1 VTSYASYAHYAR
13 RSSIFWTFPDLSPF
27 FMIDP
32 IWLTNLRSVTWA
44 EHVWT
49 NPIPFGTSPISPVNM
64 CMTWGIHHFW
74 TNQKYGYMHNYTQR
88 YKLLI
93 NCVSTHIYIYVY
105 VQTGRALLTCR
116 WRQIRIMCHYVGY
129 PIISPVVL
137 MLVPWGPC
145 VVYGSLP
152 PEVRQ
157 EQAALFNDPNS
168 SWVFFIAWVDVMW
181 LPSGKLT

>member
-1 VTSYASYAHYAR
+1 MTSYASYAHYAR

-93 NCVSTHIYIYVY
+93 NCVSTHIYIYMYMYKQVGLCWHAAGDRY
-105 VQTGRALLTCR
+105 VSCAILLVIPSY
-116 WRQIRIMCHYVGY
+116 RQWCSCWCPEDPAWSMDHCHRKCGKNKLHSSMIPIAAGFFSSLGSMSCDY
-129 PIISPVVL
+129 P
-137 MLVPWGPC
+137 LV
-145 VVYGSLP
+145 
-152 PEVRQ
+152 
-157 EQAALFNDPNS
+157 N
-168 SWVFFIAWVDVMW
+168 
-181 LPSGKLT
+181 